1 MKILVCDDMD
11 FNLVAAQNQL
21 RGLGHEVITEADPDK
36 AVDKIKRD
44 LDPFDSLVM
53 TDLYFGTTP
62 AGLAIILQCLT
73 HQIRVVML
81 TDADGHKDE
90 LVKMLATRIKIKDV
104 KLIFAVSQYGAA
116 EGTHCAGFTSDGQL
130 VKNWAT
136 ALQYSQY

>member
-1 MKILVCDDMD
+1 MTILVCDDMD
-11 FNLVAAQNQL
+11 FNLVAAKNQL
-21 RGLGHEVITEADPDK
+21 GVLGHEILTEPDPDE
-36 AVDKIKRD
+36 AIRKIKRE

-53 TDLYFGTTP
+53 TDLYFGATP

-90 LVKMLATRIKIKDV
+90 LVKMLATGIKVKDV
-104 KLIFAVSQYGAA
+104 KIIFAVGRYGIA
-116 EGTHCAGFTSDGQL
+116 EGTHCAGFTSDGRL

-136 ALQYSQY
+136 ALRYAQY

>member
-1 MKILVCDDMD
+1 MD
-11 FNLVAAQNQL
+11 FNLVAARKQL
-21 RGLGHEVITEADPDK
+21 EVLGHEILTEPNPDE
-36 AVDKIKRD
+36 AIGVIKRK
-44 LDPFDSLVM
+44 LDSFDSLVM
-53 TDLYFGTTP
+53 TDLYFGATP

-90 LVKMLATRIKIKDV
+90 LVKMLTTGIKIKDV
-104 KLIFAVSQYGAA
+104 KMIFAVGQYGIA

-136 ALQYSQY
+136 ALKYSQY